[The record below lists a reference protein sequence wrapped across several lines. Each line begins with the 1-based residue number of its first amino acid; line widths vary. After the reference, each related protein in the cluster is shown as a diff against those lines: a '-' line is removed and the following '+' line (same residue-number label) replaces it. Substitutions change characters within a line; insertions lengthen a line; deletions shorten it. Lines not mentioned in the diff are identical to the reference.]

1 MKSLIISP
9 HPDDELLGVGGT
21 ILKRNSKGNKVGW
34 LIISDVKTIYGW
46 DKKFVNIRSK
56 EITKAS
62 KFFNFSNVYNLGF
75 PSGRLDTIP
84 IIDLVSKIFK
94 VLKTFKPEEI
104 FIPHNSDA
112 HTDHKIVFD
121 CVSSASKNF
130 RAPFIKRI
138 LAYETLS
145 ETGFNLNK
153 SDQFIP
159 NHFEDISKQI
169 NKKIKAIDIYKSEF
183 KKFPFPRSKEAL
195 ISLAKF
201 RGTMIGA
208 AAAESFQLLNQIN

>member
-1 MKSLIISP
+1 M
-9 HPDDELLGVGGT
+9 
-21 ILKRNSKGNKVGW
+21 
-34 LIISDVKTIYGW
+34 
-46 DKKFVNIRSK
+46 
-56 EITKAS
+56 
-62 KFFNFSNVYNLGF
+62 
-75 PSGRLDTIP
+75 
-84 IIDLVSKIFK
+84 
-94 VLKTFKPEEI
+94 
-104 FIPHNSDA
+104 
-112 HTDHKIVFD
+112 
-121 CVSSASKNF
+121 
-130 RAPFIKRI
+130 
-138 LAYETLS
+138 
-145 ETGFNLNK
+145 NK